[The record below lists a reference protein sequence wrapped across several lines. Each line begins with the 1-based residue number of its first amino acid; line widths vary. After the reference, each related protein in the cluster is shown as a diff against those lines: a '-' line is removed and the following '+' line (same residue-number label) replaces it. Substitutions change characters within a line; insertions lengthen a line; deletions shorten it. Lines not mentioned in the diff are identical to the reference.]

1 MFVFSSSDVKLST
14 KTLLTPDPHPMP
26 VTTSNVV
33 ISDGQPAS
41 KKKKSLDFCSISDD
55 NHTVKWMM

>member
-1 MFVFSSSDVKLST
+1 MRISFADHHREGKMFVFSSSDVKLSI
-14 KTLLTPDPHPMP
+14 KTLLTPDPQPMP

-41 KKKKSLDFCSISDD
+41 KKKKITRLL
-55 NHTVKWMM
+55 